1 MIEPF
6 YGDPQDAPSPDAPDT
21 LGLLIGRYVTNIET
35 GTFIT
40 DSWMEDC
47 EKPQALLT
55 LDDGTQLVAMG
66 RCGGCVCGQGD
77 FELINAFR
85 QGSPSARITNAMV
98 EMEGE
103 PGYGED
109 ISATGFKVFVIVD
122 DEKLPLLE
130 FDGYEGDG
138 CYGRGF
144 WLYAYPLEGQ

>member
-1 MIEPF
+1 MIESF
-6 YGDPQDAPSPDAPDT
+6 YGDPQDAPDTEKPDT

-47 EKPQALLT
+47 EKSQALLT

-66 RCGGCVCGQGD
+66 RGGGCVCGQGD
-77 FELINAFR
+77 FEFTKAFY
-85 QGSPSARITNAMV
+85 QGSPTARIMNAMV
-98 EMEGE
+98 EMEGADW
-103 PGYGED
+103 YDMD
-109 ISATGFKVFVIVD
+109 ISATGFKVFVIVE

-138 CYGRGF
+138 YYGRGF
-144 WLYAYPLEGQ
+144 WLSVYPAEK

>member
-1 MIEPF
+1 MIESF
-6 YGDPQDAPSPDAPDT
+6 YGDPQDVPDPDKPDT

-47 EKPQALLT
+47 EKSQALLT

-66 RCGGCVCGQGD
+66 RGGGCVCGQGD
-77 FELINAFR
+77 FEFTKAFY
-85 QGSPSARITNAMV
+85 QGSPTARIMNAMV
-98 EMEGE
+98 EMESKDWHDMG
-103 PGYGED
+103 
-109 ISATGFKVFVIVD
+109 ISATGFKVFVIVE

-138 CYGRGF
+138 YYGRGF
-144 WLYAYPLEGQ
+144 WLTAYPAEK